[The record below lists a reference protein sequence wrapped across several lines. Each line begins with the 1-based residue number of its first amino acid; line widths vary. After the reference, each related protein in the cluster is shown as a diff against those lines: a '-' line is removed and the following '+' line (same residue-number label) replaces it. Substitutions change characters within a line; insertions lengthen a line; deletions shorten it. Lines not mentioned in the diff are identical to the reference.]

1 MTEVNYSDDKKLRA
15 SLSIVRATPIG
26 GFDEDADKWWLDAF
40 GIAKHEPRYDIGYSF
55 ALWPES
61 RMYKRWFDFPDLGKK
76 GWAIILRVW
85 DAGSNDRNPG
95 VYEKF
100 PGWAP
105 PEREKE
111 ADHWIAFLNQEIRA
125 RLRESGQTPKEPDPA
140 HGAIPPP
147 APPGP
152 VPVPPLHPSV
162 PLSKLIPAGLARKRQ
177 PAPEPEP
184 PPPSPPSPRPR

>member
-1 MTEVNYSDDKKLRA
+1 MRDFSDDKTLRA
-15 SLSIVRATPIG
+15 SLATVRGNPID
-26 GFDEDADKWWLDAF
+26 GFDEDSHWRLDAF
-40 GIAKHEPRYDIGYSF
+40 GISKHEARYDIGYSF

-76 GWAIILRVW
+76 GWAIVLRVW
-85 DAGSNDRNPG
+85 DTGSNERNPD

-100 PGWAP
+100 PGWVP
-105 PEREKE
+105 PAREQE
-111 ADHWIAFLNQEIRA
+111 ADQWIAFLNQEIRA

-152 VPVPPLHPSV
+152 VAVPPRHPSA
-162 PLSKLIPAGLARKRQ
+162 PLSKLIPAGLPRTQ
-177 PAPEPEP
+177 DGP
-184 PPPSPPSPRPR
+184 PPPHPLPTAKLRK